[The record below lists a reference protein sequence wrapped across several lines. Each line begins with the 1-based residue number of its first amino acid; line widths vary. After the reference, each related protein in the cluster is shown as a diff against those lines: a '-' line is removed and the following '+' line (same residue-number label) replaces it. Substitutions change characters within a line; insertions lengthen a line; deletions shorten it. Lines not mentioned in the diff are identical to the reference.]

1 MTVSANMTDGNAAFG
16 AAEWK
21 IDDEFAEGVSV
32 ETNSTDSHSA
42 NLVVSST
49 ASAGDV
55 PIKVTLGGKSVT
67 KTVKLIG
74 TNDSIAFVKSPV
86 GAQIPSSNKY
96 EAVVKNGNAEVLTD
110 KTVTYK
116 LYDSDNTTEYTD
128 HDIKIASDGTL
139 TVIIICKADR
149 HLC

>member
-32 ETNSTDSHSA
+32 ETNSTDSYSA

-55 PIKVTLGGKSVT
+55 PIKVTLGGKSVN
-67 KTVKLIG
+67 KDSKKLIG

-86 GAQIPSSNKY
+86 GAQ
-96 EAVVKNGNAEVLTD
+96 
-110 KTVTYK
+110 
-116 LYDSDNTTEYTD
+116 NTEQ
-128 HDIKIASDGTL
+128 
-139 TVIIICKADR
+139 
-149 HLC
+149 